1 MFGLATPNPLKSLMH
16 IRYGTPSY
24 QFGAT
29 FPGTTGT
36 RHFSMGLQQVDPH
49 SEIPLHSHD
58 DAEEILFVFGG
69 RATATVGDET
79 AEIVP
84 GSVVFIPPRTNHGFV
99 NDHDEP
105 LWITWTFS
113 PQGFE
118 GYIRGVAQGTVQLKT
133 V

>member
-1 MFGLATPNPLKSLMH
+1 MKYFFSREDAEVVRIEGEAPRTLYPCVEPA
-16 IRYGTPSY
+16 
-24 QFGAT
+24 
-29 FPGTTGT
+29 TTGT

-58 DAEEILFVFGG
+58 DFEEILFVFGG

>member
-1 MFGLATPNPLKSLMH
+1 MKYFFNKDEAEVVRIEGEAPRTLYPCVE
-16 IRYGTPSY
+16 
-24 QFGAT
+24 
-29 FPGTTGT
+29 PGTTET
-36 RHFSMGLQQVDPH
+36 RHFSMGLQEVDPH

-58 DAEEILFVFGG
+58 DCEEILFVIGG

-99 NDHDEP
+99 NDGDEP
-105 LWITWTFS
+105 LWLTWTFS

-118 GYIRGVAQGTVQLKT
+118 GYIRGVAKGTVQLKT

>member
-1 MFGLATPNPLKSLMH
+1 MKYFFSKEDAEVVRIEGEAPRTLYPCVE
-16 IRYGTPSY
+16 
-24 QFGAT
+24 
-29 FPGTTGT
+29 PGTTGT
-36 RHFSMGLQQVDPH
+36 HQFSMGLQQVDPH

>member
-1 MFGLATPNPLKSLMH
+1 MKYFFSKE
-16 IRYGTPSY
+16 
-24 QFGAT
+24 GAEVVRIEGEAPRT
-29 FPGTTGT
+29 LYPCIEPGTTAS

-58 DAEEILFVFGG
+58 DFEEILFVFGG

-118 GYIRGVAQGTVQLKT
+118 GYIRGVAEGTVHLKT

>member
-1 MFGLATPNPLKSLMH
+1 MKYFFSREDAEVVRIEGEAPRTLYPCVEPE
-16 IRYGTPSY
+16 
-24 QFGAT
+24 
-29 FPGTTGT
+29 TTGT

-58 DAEEILFVFGG
+58 DFEEILFVFGG

>member
-1 MFGLATPNPLKSLMH
+1 MKYFFSREDAEVVRIEGEAPRTLYPCVEP
-16 IRYGTPSY
+16 R
-24 QFGAT
+24 
-29 FPGTTGT
+29 TTGT

-58 DAEEILFVFGG
+58 DFEEILFVFGG
-69 RATATVGDET
+69 RATATVGNET

>member
-1 MFGLATPNPLKSLMH
+1 MKYFFSREDAEVVRIEGEAPRTLYPCV
-16 IRYGTPSY
+16 G
-24 QFGAT
+24 
-29 FPGTTGT
+29 PGTTGT
-36 RHFSMGLQQVDPH
+36 HHFSMGLQQVDPH

-58 DAEEILFVFGG
+58 DFEEILFVFGG

-79 AEIVP
+79 TEIVP

-105 LWITWTFS
+105 LWLTWTFS

>member
-1 MFGLATPNPLKSLMH
+1 MKYFFSKDKAEVVR
-16 IRYGTPSY
+16 IE
-24 QFGAT
+24 GAAPRT
-29 FPGTTGT
+29 LYPCVEPRTTET

-84 GSVVFIPPRTNHGFV
+84 GSVVFIPPKTNHGFV
-99 NDHDEP
+99 NNGDEP
-105 LWITWTFS
+105 LWLTWTFS

-118 GYIRGVAQGTVQLKT
+118 GYIRGVAEGTVQLKT

>member
-1 MFGLATPNPLKSLMH
+1 MKYFFSREEAEVVRIEGQAPRTLYPCV
-16 IRYGTPSY
+16 G
-24 QFGAT
+24 
-29 FPGTTGT
+29 PGTTGT
-36 RHFSMGLQQVDPH
+36 RRFSMGLQEVDPH

-58 DAEEILFVFGG
+58 EAEEILFVVSG
-69 RATATVGDET
+69 RGTATVDDQT

-99 NDHDEP
+99 NAEDEP
-105 LWITWTFS
+105 LWLTWTFS

>member
-1 MFGLATPNPLKSLMH
+1 MKYFFSREDAEVVRIEGEAPRTLYPCVEP
-16 IRYGTPSY
+16 R
-24 QFGAT
+24 
-29 FPGTTGT
+29 TTGT
-36 RHFSMGLQQVDPH
+36 HHFSMGLQQVDPH

-58 DAEEILFVFGG
+58 DFEEILFVFGG

-118 GYIRGVAQGTVQLKT
+118 GYIRGVAEGTVQLKT